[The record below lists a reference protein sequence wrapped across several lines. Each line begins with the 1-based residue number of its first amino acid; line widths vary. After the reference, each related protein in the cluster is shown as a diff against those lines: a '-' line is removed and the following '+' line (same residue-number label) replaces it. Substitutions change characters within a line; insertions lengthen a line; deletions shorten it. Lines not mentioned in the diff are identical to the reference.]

1 MPRQSPPYRNV
12 GAGQRRPL
20 SWYKSSG
27 SGRRWVAL
35 DADSKMVLSWRIGPR
50 DAETAFDLMTDLAQR
65 VKGRI
70 QMTTDGYRAYFNAVE
85 DAFGTE
91 IDFATLHKVY
101 ASTGDNETRYSPAK
115 IMSSETK
122 V

>member
-1 MPRQSPPYRNV
+1 
-12 GAGQRRPL
+12 
-20 SWYKSSG
+20 
-27 SGRRWVAL
+27 
-35 DADSKMVLSWRIGPR
+35 MVLSWRIGPR

-91 IDFATLHKVY
+91 IDFATRCTR
-101 ASTGDNETRYSPAK
+101 STRARAT
-115 IMSSETK
+115 TK
-122 V
+122 RAIAPRRS